1 MAKFTQIP
9 TDTFKK
15 LQLGAGILTADFNPG
30 TGELTASD
38 IIGATSGGVSFEA
51 TPSFSDFGEDID
63 NCPKNT
69 KELKRLDSW
78 EAKMSGSFV
87 TMDTAVA
94 VSVIGTAAV
103 ASDNDTK
110 VVPRN
115 SVDAGDF
122 KDIWWVGDYSD
133 VNGDGSPAGRAGFI
147 AVRLINALST
157 GGFKIQSGDK
167 AKGMFEFEY
176 TGHYSIEDINVV
188 PFEIYIEA
196 GSTSG
201 GTMPVGGDE

>member
-9 TDTFKK
+9 TNTFKK
-15 LQLGAGILTADFNPG
+15 LQLNAGILTTEFDPA
-30 TGELTASD
+30 TGELSASN

-87 TMDTAVA
+87 TMDTTAA

-103 ASDNDTK
+103 ASGDQTK

-115 SVDAGDF
+115 SVDANDF

-133 VNGDGSPAGRAGFI
+133 VNDDGSSAGKAGFI
-147 AVRLINALST
+147 AVKLINALST

-167 AKGMFEFEY
+167 AKGTFEFEY
-176 TGHYSIEDINVV
+176 TGHYSIENTDVV
-188 PFEIYIEA
+188 PFELYIKA
-196 GSTSG
+196 GSA
-201 GTMPVGGDE
+201 DA

>member
-15 LQLGAGILTADFNPG
+15 LQLNAGILTTEFDPATG
-30 TGELTASD
+30 TLTASN

-51 TPSFSDFGEDID
+51 TPSFTDFGEDID

-69 KELKRLDSW
+69 KELKKLDSW

-87 TMDTAVA
+87 TMDTNVA
-94 VSVIGTAAV
+94 TSVIGTAAV
-103 ASDNDTK
+103 ASDDRTK

-115 SVDAGDF
+115 YVEAKDF
-122 KDIWWVGDYSD
+122 KNIWWVGDYSD
-133 VNGDGSPAGRAGFI
+133 INEDGSSAGKAGFI
-147 AVRLINALST
+147 AIKLINALST

-167 AKGMFEFEY
+167 AKGTFEFEY
-176 TGHYSIEDINVV
+176 TGHYSSENIDTV
-188 PFEIYIEA
+188 PFEIYIKA
-196 GSTSG
+196 GSA
-201 GTMPVGGDE
+201 DK

>member
-15 LQLGAGILTADFNPG
+15 LQLGAGILTTEFDPATG
-30 TGELTASD
+30 TLTASN

-51 TPSFSDFGEDID
+51 TPSFTDFGEDID

-69 KELKRLDSW
+69 KELKKLDSW

-87 TMDTAVA
+87 TMDTNVA
-94 VSVIGTAAV
+94 TSVIGTAAV
-103 ASDNDTK
+103 ATDDQTK

-115 SVDAGDF
+115 YVEAKDF
-122 KDIWWVGDYSD
+122 KNIWWVGDYSD
-133 VNGDGSPAGRAGFI
+133 INEDGSSAGKAGFI
-147 AVRLINALST
+147 AIKLISALST

-167 AKGMFEFEY
+167 AKGTFEFEY
-176 TGHYSIEDINVV
+176 TGHYSLENIDTV
-188 PFEIYIEA
+188 PFEIYIKA
-196 GSTSG
+196 GSA
-201 GTMPVGGDE
+201 DA

>member
-15 LQLGAGILTADFNPG
+15 LQLGAGLLTTEFDPT
-30 TGELTASD
+30 TGKLTASN

-51 TPSFSDFGEDID
+51 TPSFTDFGEDID

-69 KELKRLDSW
+69 KELKKLDSW

-87 TMDTAVA
+87 TMDTNVA
-94 VSVIGTAAV
+94 TSVIGTAAV
-103 ASDNDTK
+103 ASNDSTK

-115 SVDAGDF
+115 FVEAKDF
-122 KDIWWVGDYSD
+122 KNIWWVGDYSD
-133 VNGDGSPAGRAGFI
+133 INEDGSSAGKAGFI
-147 AVRLINALST
+147 AIKLINALST

-167 AKGMFEFEY
+167 AKGTFEFEY
-176 TGHYSIEDINVV
+176 TGHYSSENIDTV
-188 PFEIYIEA
+188 PFELYIKA
-196 GSTSG
+196 GSA
-201 GTMPVGGDE
+201 DK

>member
-15 LQLGAGILTADFNPG
+15 LQLGAGLLTTDFDTA
-30 TGELTASD
+30 TGELAASN
-38 IIGATSGGVSFEA
+38 IVGATSGGVSFEA
-51 TPSFSDFGEDID
+51 TPTFSDFGEDID

-69 KELKRLDSW
+69 KELKKLDGW

-87 TMDTAVA
+87 TMDTNAA
-94 VSVIGTAAV
+94 VSVIGAAAV
-103 ASDNDTK
+103 ASDDPAK

-133 VNGDGSPAGRAGFI
+133 VNEDGTSAGKAGFI
-147 AVRLINALST
+147 AIKLISALST

-167 AKGMFEFEY
+167 AKGTFEFEY
-176 TGHYSIEDINVV
+176 TGHYSLKNIDTV
-188 PFEIYIEA
+188 PFEIYIKA
-196 GSTSG
+196 GSA
-201 GTMPVGGDE
+201 DA